1 MKAARLISD
10 YIYHVKKIDSAIDA
24 TIGGLLNADELRLL
38 SKTEQSEKLIFLPQL
53 EEPKSGQVYVKSFSN
68 SSEDSVLP
76 VEIFSAPT
84 LHSDIDMLSF
94 LHRQKRGKDDAFT
107 PNENIDDNAHANFQN
122 WKNIIDLNPSGSY
135 ELTSS
140 KKEDLI
146 QSLLEI
152 KKTEVLFVRYFFGVR
167 KAIYPS
173 LTLILCPVD
182 ITGRNILVLPDGSAA
197 GWISLF

>member
-10 YIYHVKKIDSAIDA
+10 YIHHVKKIDSAMDA
-24 TIGGLLNADELRLL
+24 TIGGLFNADELRLL
-38 SKTEQSEKLIFLPQL
+38 SKNYQSERLIFWPQL
-53 EEPKSGQVYVKSFSN
+53 EEPISGQVYVKSFSN
-68 SSEDSVLP
+68 NSQDCVLP

-107 PNENIDDNAHANFQN
+107 PKENIDDNAKANFQN
-122 WKNIIDLNPSGSY
+122 WKNIIDLNPSNSY
-135 ELTSS
+135 ELVSS
-140 KKEDLI
+140 KKEDTI

-152 KKTEVLFVRYFFGVR
+152 KKTEVLFIRYFFGVR
-167 KAIYPS
+167 KAIQPS